1 MSPEAHLRLVEL
13 DALSREGRDFYQHA
27 AAVLPD
33 SPLRECCL
41 RLARTK
47 AELVVLL
54 AQRLRGGRDPRL
66 APAPVTADGGRLG
79 VSYTGDVGYGGARKG
94 LKAGDAPALSKELL
108 RIEAA
113 VVGTSDAR
121 ARDSDDIDCRRA
133 LAWALPVLRLGLE
146 QLQAG
151 GAPPRLH

>member
-66 APAPVTADGGRLG
+66 AAAPVAGDGGRL
-79 VSYTGDVGYGGARKG
+79 DVGYGGARKG